1 MNAENRN
8 IAFNCQVSYF
18 LAISSDLRI
27 INDFVPFNLSFIS
40 SLGDESSSIFSST
53 ISSLQF
59 FSVFLRFVWLERLSS
74 GTSII
79 FSLAQRVTTFFWSS
93 SGKDTSKVLL
103 PGSHVF
109 IEKSKV

>member
-53 ISSLQF
+53 ISSLQI

-79 FSLAQRVTTFFWSS
+79 FPLAQRVTTFFGAQVERTQAKFFYQDLMS
-93 SGKDTSKVLL
+93 L
-103 PGSHVF
+103 
-109 IEKSKV
+109 